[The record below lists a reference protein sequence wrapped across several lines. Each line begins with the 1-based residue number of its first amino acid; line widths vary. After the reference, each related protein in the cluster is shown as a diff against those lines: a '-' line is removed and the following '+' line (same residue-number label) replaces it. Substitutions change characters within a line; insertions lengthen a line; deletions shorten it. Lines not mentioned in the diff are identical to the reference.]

1 MSKLSNLI
9 NLIFFISLISII
21 STQETNNEKKSNI
34 KWTSEALL
42 KYTLKHH
49 GKEKYFICDP
59 LGYISEEEKEV
70 IYYRLETIY
79 NKLNITSVFFV
90 LDKISME
97 GLNIT
102 SYDNDDEFE
111 DDDIAQNNK
120 NKNDTVKSV
129 NTTINGTII
138 KTEEDKKREFQ
149 IYIAEIRKKLFN
161 RKIFLD
167 RESKCLIGIYTVE
180 EVGTYLYVGK
190 DNRDLVNENEINT
203 LLEGKEYLIEQRN
216 LYFAVDNLFSNF
228 AYRFAPSKLDQFNK
242 FMGVMGEIVGIGAV
256 ILSIF
261 FMNRKREEPP
271 APNTQQT
278 QNKENK
284 ENKDKKEDNEG
295 KNNNKIEDKKEENT
309 TEGKPKQD

>member
-120 NKNDTVKSV
+120 NKNDTAKSV

-242 FMGVMGEIVGIGAV
+242 FMGVMGEIMGIGA
-256 ILSIF
+256 IIF
-261 FMNRKREEPP
+261 SYFLMNRNKEEPQAAQP
-271 APNTQQT
+271 E
-278 QNKENK
+278 QNKN
-284 ENKDKKEDNEG
+284 KKEEE
-295 KNNNKIEDKKEENT
+295 KKEEKSQEKKEENKG
-309 TEGKPKQD
+309 EEKQKKD

>member
-120 NKNDTVKSV
+120 NKNDK
-129 NTTINGTII
+129 
-138 KTEEDKKREFQ
+138 
-149 IYIAEIRKKLFN
+149 
-161 RKIFLD
+161 
-167 RESKCLIGIYTVE
+167 
-180 EVGTYLYVGK
+180 
-190 DNRDLVNENEINT
+190 
-203 LLEGKEYLIEQRN
+203 
-216 LYFAVDNLFSNF
+216 
-228 AYRFAPSKLDQFNK
+228 
-242 FMGVMGEIVGIGAV
+242 
-256 ILSIF
+256 
-261 FMNRKREEPP
+261 
-271 APNTQQT
+271 
-278 QNKENK
+278 
-284 ENKDKKEDNEG
+284 
-295 KNNNKIEDKKEENT
+295 
-309 TEGKPKQD
+309 